1 MNKVFLHKK
10 KLFLVLLLLIIFLSQ
25 CHLNQFKAD
34 DVLESAEKLI
44 EDRPDSVVYLLET
57 RIYPKEL
64 NKDQLNKY
72 TLLLIQ
78 AKDKDDRNITN
89 DTLIFKAKDYFVSKK
104 DWRRAALSSFYSGH
118 LYASQGYNK
127 KAILSYLDA
136 ETYAKEIDDNSLRG
150 LIEFYIGDLYYE
162 QLIKD
167 DAIIRYKISASYFNK
182 AQRYKNEIIAYNK
195 IGSTF
200 LLKGDVDSSFF
211 YYNKSLSLAEAEK
224 DSLEIAYL
232 LQNTSLVYDQI
243 GDVENANKLFRKSLS
258 FISQEKGKS
267 KLYLNLALY
276 FKNRQEQDSTLYY
289 LNKSLETMSDE
300 KDHALKSV
308 IYSNLSDI
316 KAKEQNYKES
326 LHFYKLHANEIRKK
340 MQDINDQALMDAQRR
355 YDFELIQNENN
366 KLLIE
371 KQSAFLLAL
380 TLLILILIMSFIFYR
395 KNIKNKAAIVDA
407 ENKVYHLKD
416 VVDNYD
422 EKEDS
427 FKKVLFQHFDI
438 FKKVALLESHL
449 KEDEKKQG
457 QKLLKKVNDI
467 VYNKNSLDWEML
479 YDTMNKLYRGFP
491 DTLRSK
497 CPQLDE
503 SEIRVYCLTYAGLLN
518 SEIALILGLSVN
530 TIQMKK
536 SSIRKKL
543 GIEGYGNIIE
553 FFDKNI
559 KEKP

>member
-276 FKNRQEQDSTLYY
+276 FKNRQEPDSTLYY

-326 LHFYKLHANEIRKK
+326 LHFYKLHAGEIRKK

>member
-1 MNKVFLHKK
+1 MDKVFLHKK
-10 KLFLVLLLLIIFLSQ
+10 ELFLVLILLIIFLSQ

-34 DVLESAEKLI
+34 DVLESAEKLM
-44 EDRPDSVVYLLET
+44 EDRPDSVVHLLET

-78 AKDKDDRNITN
+78 AKDKDDRDITS
-89 DTLIFKAKDYFVSKK
+89 DTLIFKAKDYFVNKK
-104 DWRRAALSSFYSGH
+104 DWARAALSSFYGGH
-118 LYASQGYNK
+118 VYTALGYKK
-127 KAILSYLDA
+127 KAMLSYLDA
-136 ETYAKEIDDNSLRG
+136 ETYAKEIDDNSLKG
-150 LIEFYIGDLYYE
+150 LIEFYIGDLCYE

-182 AQRYKNEIIAYNK
+182 AQKYKNEIIAYNK

-232 LQNTSLVYDQI
+232 LQNTSLVYNQI
-243 GDVENANKLFRKSLS
+243 GDVENANRLFRKSLS
-258 FISQEKGKS
+258 YISQEKGKS

-276 FKNRQEQDSTLYY
+276 FKNRQEQDSSLYY

-326 LHFYKLHANEIRKK
+326 LHFYKLHAGEIRKK
-340 MQDINDQALMDAQRR
+340 MQDINDQALMEAQRK

-395 KNIKNKAAIVDA
+395 KNIKNKAAIADA

>member
-1 MNKVFLHKK
+1 
-10 KLFLVLLLLIIFLSQ
+10 
-25 CHLNQFKAD
+25 
-34 DVLESAEKLI
+34 
-44 EDRPDSVVYLLET
+44 
-57 RIYPKEL
+57 
-64 NKDQLNKY
+64 
-72 TLLLIQ
+72 
-78 AKDKDDRNITN
+78 
-89 DTLIFKAKDYFVSKK
+89 
-104 DWRRAALSSFYSGH
+104 
-118 LYASQGYNK
+118 
-127 KAILSYLDA
+127 
-136 ETYAKEIDDNSLRG
+136 
-150 LIEFYIGDLYYE
+150 
-162 QLIKD
+162 
-167 DAIIRYKISASYFNK
+167 
-182 AQRYKNEIIAYNK
+182 
-195 IGSTF
+195 
-200 LLKGDVDSSFF
+200 
-211 YYNKSLSLAEAEK
+211 
-224 DSLEIAYL
+224 
-232 LQNTSLVYDQI
+232 
-243 GDVENANKLFRKSLS
+243 
-258 FISQEKGKS
+258 
-267 KLYLNLALY
+267 
-276 FKNRQEQDSTLYY
+276 
-289 LNKSLETMSDE
+289 MSDE